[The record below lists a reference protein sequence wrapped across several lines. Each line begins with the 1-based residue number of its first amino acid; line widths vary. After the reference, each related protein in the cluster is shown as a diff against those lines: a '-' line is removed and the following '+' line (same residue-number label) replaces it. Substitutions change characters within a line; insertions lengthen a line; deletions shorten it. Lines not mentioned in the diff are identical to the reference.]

1 MHRASPRR
9 QSGRGA
15 VREDLARRGLRG
27 QRGQPLMPYIVHH
40 SSMSRPVA
48 IILIPCLYGV
58 IAKNGF
64 LFAIPPGN
72 ISPVFPAAGIA
83 LAAVLILGRP
93 ALIGVWLGSFGAN
106 AVSFFDQTMV
116 SAGAIVSALLVSSCI
131 GIGAT
136 LSASV
141 GAQLVQRFS
150 PHGDPLDSGW
160 HVLSLIVLGA
170 LVGSLISPTV
180 GGVSLAA

>member
-1 MHRASPRR
+1 MNRASPRR

-15 VREDLARRGLRG
+15 VREDLARRGQRG

-40 SSMSRPVA
+40 SSITRPVA
-48 IILIPCLYGV
+48 IILIALLYGV

-93 ALIGVWLGSFGAN
+93 ALIGVWLGSFVAN
-106 AVSFFDQTMV
+106 GISFFDHTMMFTRT
-116 SAGAIVSALLVSSCI
+116 ILSALLVSSCI
-131 GIGAT
+131 GGGAT
-136 LSASV
+136 VSAGV
-141 GAQLVQRFS
+141 GAQF
-150 PHGDPLDSGW
+150 
-160 HVLSLIVLGA
+160 
-170 LVGSLISPTV
+170 
-180 GGVSLAA
+180 